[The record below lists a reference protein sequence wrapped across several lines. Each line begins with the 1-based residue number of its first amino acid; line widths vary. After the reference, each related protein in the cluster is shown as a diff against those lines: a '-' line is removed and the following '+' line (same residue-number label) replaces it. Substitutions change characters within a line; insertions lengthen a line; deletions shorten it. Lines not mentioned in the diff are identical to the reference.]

1 MKNLKKIIALMLA
14 MVMVLSMAIPAMAHT
29 TGSTVKGDTFT
40 YEGEGATSNGE
51 IKMSNATEDV
61 TYTLYKVFDATYD
74 AQDSTKVSYTVKAG
88 ALKDALDSD
97 YFTVGATP
105 DADGN
110 YSVTRTGTTDTSGT
124 FTPNKTDAE
133 VIAYI
138 KTLTAYFTNIG
149 AIKSTENGEIKWE
162 KIPYGYYYI
171 SPDQPVSD
179 AAVTIDTVNPTV
191 TVIDKN
197 QVISDEKDIIETDD
211 EGEEIKKKVNEAG
224 LNEDIDFRITVN
236 ATNYDGDKKVYKYV
250 ICDNIEA
257 GMTFKADSAPV
268 IKVDDTVVPAE
279 NYTIKYYTDNTK
291 ATEVTGDDLSTAQ
304 YFEIVIKWTDT
315 GKWSGTHLYS
325 SNAVLTV
332 EYTAFLDPNK
342 RDQLVIGGTN
352 DGNTNEAQVKWYS
365 DIEDQEEEP
374 EEPNG
379 KNPKKYTDTF
389 TTELT
394 ILKKDQDGNA
404 LQGAEFTLTG
414 PEGAVVITKTEEFVK
429 DASGTYWK
437 LKDGSYTTTD
447 PATPNMNTTQY
458 ESTTDKYVKV
468 TWDKIVYE
476 PSTANKVTYVTG
488 TDGKIVVKGLK
499 PGTYI
504 IKETHAP
511 DGFNKI
517 DDEIK
522 IVIDWD
528 ATSVSES
535 TTTAASFKL
544 GTGTTTG
551 VTLDADGSSANAIY
565 KITVKNN
572 QGTTLPSTGGIGTT
586 IFYVVGSIMVVA
598 AGVLL
603 ITKKRMSR
611 EG

>member
-29 TGSTVKGDTFT
+29 TGSTVEGDTFT

-51 IKMSNATEDV
+51 IKMSNATEGV

-110 YSVTRTGTTDTSGT
+110 YSVTRTGTTDASGT

-138 KTLTAYFTNIG
+138 KTLTADFTKIG

-257 GMTFKADSAPV
+257 GMTFKAGSAPV
-268 IKVDDTVVPAE
+268 IKVDDTVVSAE

-342 RDQLVIGGTN
+342 RDQLIIGGTN

-365 DIEDQEEEP
+365 DIQEEEL

-414 PEGAVVITKTEEFVK
+414 PEGAVVITKTEKFVK

-437 LKDGSYTTTD
+437 LKDGTYTTQD
-447 PATPNMNTTQY
+447 PDGTIDGNPVDKTKY
-458 ESTTDKYVKV
+458 DSLTDKYKV
-468 TWDKIVYE
+468 TTSYE
-476 PSTANKVTYVTG
+476 VVGAGQTSTDIKVEVG
-488 TDGKIVVKGLK
+488 TDGKATFTGLGAGDYK
-499 PGTYI
+499 LV
-504 IKETHAP
+504 ETKVPA
-511 DGFNKI
+511 GYNKV
-517 DDEIK
+517 DDIEFTITMTEADDSTSQTGK
-522 IVIDWD
+522 TVTF
-528 ATSVSES
+528 ATDN
-535 TTTAASFKL
+535 K
-544 GTGTTTG
+544 
-551 VTLDADGSSANAIY
+551 N
-565 KITVKNN
+565 ITVEADNTLSMDVINKK
-572 QGTTLPSTGGIGTT
+572 GTELPSTGGIGTT
-586 IFYVVGSIMVVA
+586 MFYVVGSILVIGA
-598 AGVLL
+598 AVLL
-603 ITKKRMSR
+603 ISKKRMSTR
-611 EG
+611 

>member
-437 LKDGSYTTTD
+437 LKDGTYTTQD
-447 PATPNMNTTQY
+447 PDGTIDGKPVDKTKY
-458 ESTTDKYVKV
+458 DSLTDKYKV
-468 TWDKIVYE
+468 TTSYKVVGAGQ
-476 PSTANKVTYVTG
+476 PSTDIKVEVG
-488 TDGKIVVKGLK
+488 TDGKATFTGLGAGDYK
-499 PGTYI
+499 LV
-504 IKETHAP
+504 ETKVPA
-511 DGFNKI
+511 GYNKV
-517 DDEIK
+517 DDIEFTITMTEADDSTSQTGK
-522 IVIDWD
+522 TVTF
-528 ATSVSES
+528 ATDNE
-535 TTTAASFKL
+535 
-544 GTGTTTG
+544 
-551 VTLDADGSSANAIY
+551 N
-565 KITVKNN
+565 ITVEADNTLSMDVINKK
-572 QGTTLPSTGGIGTT
+572 GTELPSTGGIGTT
-586 IFYVVGSIMVVA
+586 MFYVVGSILVIGA
-598 AGVLL
+598 AVLL
-603 ITKKRMSR
+603 ISKKRMSTR
-611 EG
+611 